1 MQPAAEPTPT
11 PTPTPTATPT
21 ATPNATPATAA
32 RSPCPTTLPAAPGSD
47 PLLGDLGSVP
57 GSLVSDTSCQQLA
70 GNAKYRRLKLRGI
83 GTVRVRAYTAGPAT
97 QLTPIL
103 VTTQISHGK
112 AKRVKVRYTLDG
124 RKLRAGR
131 KPSYK
136 AAITPSLLQRI
147 GIHKLKATVTAQG
160 QAQARQA
167 DRAQAQDRL
176 VPHALHRAAL
186 ADDGGRRPAPADRR
200 ADRARPPRLQGA
212 GRAAAAPDRQAAHG
226 RLHARLRRRPEPAQ
240 ALRPQARQEG
250 PRQVCC
256 SRRAGKPVVRYVR
269 GGLEVRGLP
278 ARSAVAELTIYRV
291 TKRDG
296 ATKRK
301 RFRLKAQVMRPGAR
315 ALSLSVRPRFQR

>member
-1 MQPAAEPTPT
+1 M
-11 PTPTPTATPT
+11 
-21 ATPNATPATAA
+21 
-32 RSPCPTTLPAAPGSD
+32 
-47 PLLGDLGSVP
+47 P

-97 QLTPIL
+97 ALTPIL

-147 GIHKLKATVTAQG
+147 GVHKLKAMVTAKG
-160 QAQARQA
+160 KRKRAKPIVLKLKTVSCRTLFTAQRWRTTAGAGLRLRIDARTA
-167 DRAQAQDRL
+167 LDRL
-176 VPHALHRAAL
+176 AFKVPAAL
-186 ADDGGRRPAPADRR
+186 
-200 ADRARPPRLQGA
+200 L
-212 GRAAAAPDRQAAHG
+212 
-226 RLHARLRRRPEPAQ
+226 
-240 ALRPQARQEG
+240 
-250 PRQVCC
+250 PRQTAK
-256 SRRAGKPVVRYVR
+256 RRTVGFMRVFVAGQSQRKRYALKLVKKGRGKYLLKAAGKPVVRYAR

-278 ARSAVAELTIYRV
+278 ARSAVAELTLYRV

-301 RFRLKAQVMRPGAR
+301 RYRLKASIMRPGAR
-315 ALSLSVRPRFQR
+315 ALSLSVRPRAPR